1 MITIEDLEPL
11 IPDPVP
17 VPPFT
22 MSWAK
27 VTQTS
32 PLRVRLDG
40 SSEDLPFTP
49 VSLIGEITGTPRVMC
64 LRLGAQLCIIGAV
77 GGTTPAGV
85 MAHFGGQSAPA
96 GWLLCQGQTVSRAA
110 YARLFAAVGVQYGA
124 GDGTTTFRLP
134 DGRGRTLVG
143 QDAGQTEF
151 ATPGQAGGAKTH
163 TLTTNQMPVH
173 GHYAPNGLYFY
184 VEGPDGSMRRS
195 NPVVNAGAS
204 GEFGT
209 WRQRLAET
217 AGLAP
222 LPTASAGGGEP
233 HNNLQP
239 YLVTNVIIKI

>member
-163 TLTTNQMPVH
+163 TLSEGEMPAHTHKSVRH
-173 GHYAPNGLYFY
+173 VYQTR
-184 VEGPDGSMRRS
+184 EGW
-195 NPVVNAGAS
+195 AS
-204 GEFGT
+204 G
-209 WRQRLAET
+209 RAL
-217 AGLAP
+217 
-222 LPTASAGGGEP
+222 LPVMDENGDFPIIDSGSPAGGGDP

-239 YLVTNVIIKI
+239 YIAANYIIRI

>member
-110 YARLFAAVGVQYGA
+110 YARLFAAIGVQYGA

-143 QDAGQTEF
+143 QDAGQAEF
-151 ATPGQAGGAKTH
+151 AALGQAGGAKTH
-163 TLTTNQMPVH
+163 SLTDAENGPH
-173 GHYAPNGLYFY
+173 IHWANHRYFSPAGYAPELPFVAVAGQGFT
-184 VEGPDGSMRRS
+184 P
-195 NPVVNAGAS
+195 PVG
-204 GEFGT
+204 
-209 WRQRLAET
+209 
-217 AGLAP
+217 
-222 LPTASAGGGEP
+222 AGGSSGSGQP

>member
-110 YARLFAAVGVQYGA
+110 YARLFAAIGVQYGA

-143 QDAGQTEF
+143 QDSGQTEF

-163 TLTTNQMPVH
+163 TLSEGEMPPH
-173 GHYAPNGLYFY
+173 GHGLHPWEIIMSAVGNTGYWGMGGGNAFLVAQDDLDY
-184 VEGPDGSMRRS
+184 PHRRT
-195 NPVVNAGAS
+195 G
-204 GEFGT
+204 
-209 WRQRLAET
+209 
-217 AGLAP
+217 
-222 LPTASAGGGEP
+222 SAGSGQP